1 MHLTCVGTEKARKE
15 VGLDRTDA
23 TALMV
28 QPLTHGWDDRNVAIA
43 WTKWLLREDDSP
55 QSILDAVMNGLAAGS
70 VFGFCVDAPRM
81 LARPPDVFV
90 WTRRGAC
97 IGLFFS
103 VAQYCSKQGH
113 AISPHNLLPEGTRAV
128 RSEELKD
135 PWSRA
140 TAPSRPGGPVAFANE
155 ETGQ

>member
-1 MHLTCVGTEKARKE
+1 MRLASLFWQGAFGRSLLVLVFAGVC
-15 VGLDRTDA
+15 
-23 TALMV
+23 LMS
-28 QPLTHGWDDRNVAIA
+28 VAPA
-43 WTKWLLREDDSP
+43 FAQDTVP
-55 QSILDAVMNGLAAGS
+55 AVMNGLAAGS

-140 TAPSRPGGPVAFANE
+140 TAPSRPGGPDAFANE

>member
-1 MHLTCVGTEKARKE
+1 
-15 VGLDRTDA
+15 
-23 TALMV
+23 MV
-28 QPLTHGWDDRNVAIA
+28 QPLPHGWDDRNVAIA

-70 VFGFCVDAPRM
+70 AVGFCCDAPRM

-103 VAQYCSKQGH
+103 VAQYCIKQMMH
-113 AISPHNLLPEGTRAV
+113 ATSSHNLLPEGMHAAV
-128 RSEELKD
+128 PRSEELKD
-135 PWSRA
+135 PWSRDSA
-140 TAPSRPGGPVAFANE
+140 VSVRRP
-155 ETGQ
+155 